1 MPDTRERWT
10 LSNKAAVAFMVIF
23 LLWTAV
29 EIVRIVLGRAEE
41 LKNEFVT
48 SAIGFGLVAWTYI
61 YVVLHET
68 HKRIFGIGEMLL
80 GFRLMVPQIYELR
93 EKVGQHDISWR
104 VTIIIGLVALMAKGM
119 EDFIKSMD
127 EEDERKKV
135 DKKH

>member
-1 MPDTRERWT
+1 
-10 LSNKAAVAFMVIF
+10 
-23 LLWTAV
+23 
-29 EIVRIVLGRAEE
+29 
-41 LKNEFVT
+41 
-48 SAIGFGLVAWTYI
+48 
-61 YVVLHET
+61 
-68 HKRIFGIGEMLL
+68 MLL
-80 GFRLMVPQIYELR
+80 GFGLMVPQIYELR